1 MSASDLLGGL
11 PERQH
16 GPNYLAKRFAILTG
30 RHTCYKCGQTT
41 RVSAIGLAGY
51 DEWDDEDDLSR
62 PSDGGILLTQVTALN
77 KGAAGAV
84 VVHAPW
90 LRLGHSH
97 TADASYLANHCEH
110 CDTLIGAWFISKPG
124 EAFFPLSDEE
134 TEQLT
139 ITWIDQSIELED
151 LGGAQASWIDRLL
164 GCDRPSAA
172 RRRKRG

>member
-16 GPNYLAKRFAILTG
+16 GPNYLAKRFAVLTG
-30 RHTCYKCGQTT
+30 RHACYKCGRTT
-41 RVSAIGLAGY
+41 KVSAIGLAGY
-51 DEWDDEDDLSR
+51 DEWDNE
-62 PSDGGILLTQVTALN
+62 SDVSIPVDGALLLTQVTALN
-77 KGAAGAV
+77 KGAAGPLA
-84 VVHAPW
+84 VHAPW
-90 LRLGHSH
+90 LRLGHSS

-110 CDTLIGAWFISKPG
+110 CGSLIGAWFISKPG

-134 TEQLT
+134 AAQLT
-139 ITWIDQSIELED
+139 ITWVEQSIQLED

-164 GCDRPSAA
+164 GCERPPTA